1 MNILKKSLIAMALC
15 GAALCSFAADVKP
28 YVEADALP
36 DALNYYPAPPDTMS
50 PQFMYDISQYMWG
63 KKMRQDSARAAL
75 AVAQAAETIEEMAA
89 MFSEPF
95 GMEISAKKTPA
106 IMNLLERGVLT
117 LRKVGSKAKRHYM
130 RRRPYDR
137 FNEPTLVPAE
147 EERLRTN
154 GSYPSGHTA
163 RAWAMALLLVEV
175 NPAAQDALLKY
186 AYEWGQ
192 SRVIAGFHW
201 QSDVDASKVLVSGA
215 YPSLHTNEA
224 FMADMRKAQAEF
236 KKLKAAESK
245 GSAPKPAAGKP
256 AATKAGKK

>member
-1 MNILKKSLIAMALC
+1 MNIIKKTFVAVALC

-36 DALNYYPAPPDTMS
+36 NALNFYPAPPDTMS
-50 PQFMYDISQYMWG
+50 PQFIYDISQYMWG
-63 KKMRQDSARAAL
+63 KTMRQDSARAAL
-75 AVAQAAETIEEMAA
+75 AVAQAVETIEEMAA
-89 MFSEPF
+89 LFSEPF

-106 IMNLLERGVLT
+106 IMNVLERGIRT
-117 LRKVGSKAKRHYM
+117 LKQVGSKAKRHYM

-137 FNEPTLVPAE
+137 FNEPTLMPSD

-154 GSYPSGHTA
+154 GSYPSGHTI
-163 RAWAMALLLVEV
+163 RAWAMALLLCEV

-215 YPSLHTNEA
+215 YPSLHTNET

-236 KKLKAAESK
+236 KKLKAA
-245 GSAPKPAAGKP
+245 
-256 AATKAGKK
+256 GKKKTEGTKK

>member
-1 MNILKKSLIAMALC
+1 MNVFRKALVAIALC
-15 GAALCSFAADVKP
+15 GAVLCSFAADVKP

-36 DALNYYPAPPDTMS
+36 NALNFYPAPPDTMS
-50 PQFMYDISQYMWG
+50 PQFMYDMSQYIWG

-75 AVAQAAETIEEMAA
+75 AVAQAVETIAEMAA

-106 IMNLLERGVLT
+106 IMNVLERGIRT
-117 LRKVGSKAKRHYM
+117 LKQVGSKAKRQYM

-137 FNEPTLVPAE
+137 FNESTLVPAE

-154 GSYPSGHTA
+154 GSYPSGHTI

-201 QSDVDASKVLVSGA
+201 QSDVDASKVIVSGA

-245 GSAPKPAAGKP
+245 AVAPKPAAGIP
-256 AATKAGKK
+256 AAPKPGKK

>member
-1 MNILKKSLIAMALC
+1 MNVIKKTLVAIALC
-15 GAALCSFAADVKP
+15 GTALVGFAGDVKP

-36 DALNYYPAPPDTMS
+36 NALNFYPAPPDTMS
-50 PQFMYDISQYMWG
+50 PQFIYDISQYMWG
-63 KKMRQDSARAAL
+63 KTMRQDSARAAL
-75 AVAQAAETIEEMAA
+75 AVAQSVETVEEMAA

-106 IMNLLERGVLT
+106 IMNVLERGIRT
-117 LRKVGSKAKRHYM
+117 LKQVGSKAKRHYM

-154 GSYPSGHTA
+154 GSYPSGHTI
-163 RAWAMALLLVEV
+163 RAWAMALLLCEV
-175 NPAAQDALLKY
+175 NPSAQDALLKY

-201 QSDVDASKVLVSGA
+201 QSDVDASKVIVSGA

-236 KKLKAAESK
+236 KKLK
-245 GSAPKPAAGKP
+245 
-256 AATKAGKK
+256 TAGKKKTEGTKK

>member
-1 MNILKKSLIAMALC
+1 MNILKKTFVAIALC

-36 DALNYYPAPPDTMS
+36 NALNFYPAPPDTMS
-50 PQFMYDISQYMWG
+50 PQFMYDMSQYMWG

-106 IMNLLERGVLT
+106 IMNLLERGIRT
-117 LRKVGSKAKRHYM
+117 LKQPGSIPKRHYN

-137 FNEPTLVPAE
+137 FNEPTLVPAD
-147 EERLRTN
+147 EERLKTN
-154 GSYPSGHTA
+154 GSYPSGHTI
-163 RAWAMALLLVEV
+163 RAWAMALLLIEV

-201 QSDVDASKVLVSGA
+201 QSDVDASKVIVSAA

-236 KKLKAAESK
+236 KKLMAAESK
-245 GSAPKPAAGKP
+245 AAAPKPAAGKP
-256 AATKAGKK
+256 DAPKAGKK

>member
-1 MNILKKSLIAMALC
+1 MNILKKTFVAIALC

-36 DALNYYPAPPDTMS
+36 NALNFYPAPPDTMS
-50 PQFMYDISQYMWG
+50 PQFMYDMSQYMWG

-75 AVAQAAETIEEMAA
+75 AVAQAVETIAEMAK

-95 GMEISAKKTPA
+95 GMEISAQKTPA
-106 IMNLLERGVLT
+106 IMNLLERGIRT
-117 LRKVGSKAKRHYM
+117 LKQPGSIPKRHYN

-137 FNEPTLVPAE
+137 FNEPTLVPAD
-147 EERLRTN
+147 EERLKTN
-154 GSYPSGHTA
+154 GSYPSGHTI
-163 RAWAMALLLVEV
+163 RAWAMALLLIEV

-201 QSDVDASKVLVSGA
+201 QSDVDASKVIVSAGFA
-215 YPSLHTNEA
+215 RIHGEPEFL
-224 FMADMRKAQAEF
+224 ADMQKAKAEF
-236 KKLKAAESK
+236 KKLKA
-245 GSAPKPAAGKP
+245 
-256 AATKAGKK
+256 KK

>member
-1 MNILKKSLIAMALC
+1 MNVFRKALVAIALC

-36 DALNYYPAPPDTMS
+36 NALNFYPAPPDTMS
-50 PQFMYDISQYMWG
+50 PQFIYDISQYMWG
-63 KKMRQDSARAAL
+63 KTMRLDSARAAL
-75 AVAQAAETIEEMAA
+75 AVAQAVETVEEMAA

-106 IMNLLERGVLT
+106 IMNVLERGIRT
-117 LRKVGSKAKRHYM
+117 LKQVGSKAKRHYM

-137 FNEPTLVPAE
+137 FNESTLVPAE

-154 GSYPSGHTA
+154 GSYPSGHTI
-163 RAWAMALLLVEV
+163 RAWSMALLLIEV

-215 YPSLHTNEA
+215 YPSLHTNET

-236 KKLKAAESK
+236 KKLKAA
-245 GSAPKPAAGKP
+245 AGKT

>member
-1 MNILKKSLIAMALC
+1 MNVFRKALVAIALC

-36 DALNYYPAPPDTMS
+36 NALNFYPAPPDTMS
-50 PQFMYDISQYMWG
+50 PQFIYDISQYMWG
-63 KKMRQDSARAAL
+63 KTMRLDSARAAL
-75 AVAQAAETIEEMAA
+75 AIAQAVETVEEMAA

-106 IMNLLERGVLT
+106 IMNVLERGIRT
-117 LRKVGSKAKRHYM
+117 LKQVGSKAKRHYM

-137 FNEPTLVPAE
+137 FNESTLVPAE

-154 GSYPSGHTA
+154 GSYPSGHTI
-163 RAWAMALLLVEV
+163 RAWAMALLLCEV
-175 NPAAQDALLKY
+175 NPSAQDALLKY

-215 YPSLHTNEA
+215 YPSLHTNET

-245 GSAPKPAAGKP
+245 AVAPKPAAGIP
-256 AATKAGKK
+256 AAPKPGKK